1 MYLHNGE
8 YLKGV
13 MEWDLDNLTW
23 RFSQHRRNGTE
34 LFGVSLPNF
43 SSSYQQYI
51 NDGTLL
57 PGWRQSQNF
66 RLAGSFRH
74 VSANELRCLTPPGS
88 LGKALSP
95 RNPDRDIWLQS
106 YKEEYNDLVDNSTF
120 DIISEEEYHSLCKAH
135 GTKAIPSM
143 CTFTVKRTNGVPTRA
158 KSQIVVL
165 GNHDPRP

>member
-23 RFSQHRRNGTE
+23 RFSQCRHNGTE

-51 NDGTLL
+51 DDGTLI

-66 RLAGSFRH
+66 RLAGSSGH
-74 VSANELRCLTPPGS
+74 VSANELQSFTPPGS
-88 LGKALSP
+88 LGKALYP
-95 RNPDRDIWLQS
+95 RNPDRDI
-106 YKEEYNDLVDNSTF
+106 
-120 DIISEEEYHSLCKAH
+120 
-135 GTKAIPSM
+135 
-143 CTFTVKRTNGVPTRA
+143 
-158 KSQIVVL
+158 
-165 GNHDPRP
+165 